1 MTTKRLARL
10 LVSTLV
16 LGAALA
22 MLAGPSLANGH
33 DRGVVGKQTLLAAA
47 ATYLGV
53 TQADI
58 SAARKA
64 GQSLAQLATSKGKS
78 VQGLTDALV
87 AAGNASIDK
96 SLAAGTIT
104 ADQAAAKKAALPAQ
118 VQALIN
124 ATGAGACSGSKA
136 SATSSHSSAF
146 RRR

>member
-16 LGAALA
+16 VGAALA
-22 MLAGPSLANGH
+22 VLAGPTLANGPGR
-33 DRGVVGKQTLLAAA
+33 DVVGKQTLLAAA

-64 GQSLAQLATSKGKS
+64 GQSLAQLATAKGKS

-87 AAGNASIDK
+87 AAGNAAIDK
-96 SLAAGTIT
+96 AQTAGTIT
-104 ADQAAAKKAALPAQ
+104 ADQATAKKAALPAQ
-118 VQALIN
+118 VQALVN
-124 ATGAGACSGSKA
+124 ATGAGHCSGST
-136 SATSSHSSAF
+136 SAMSSHSSAF

>member
-10 LVSTLV
+10 LVSTLAV
-16 LGAALA
+16 AAALA
-22 MLAGPSLANGH
+22 ALAGPTLANGP

-64 GQSLAQLATSKGKS
+64 GQSLAQLATAKGKS

-87 AAGNASIDK
+87 AAGNAAIDK
-96 SLAAGTIT
+96 AQTAGTIT
-104 ADQAAAKKAALPAQ
+104 ADHAFNKKAAPDIYA
-118 VQALIN
+118 QALLD
-124 ATGAGACSGSKA
+124 ALLL
-136 SATSSHSSAF
+136 
-146 RRR
+146 

>member
-22 MLAGPSLANGH
+22 VLAGPTLANGH

-58 SAARKA
+58 STARKA
-64 GQSLAQLATSKGKS
+64 GQSLAQLAAAKGKS

-87 AAGNASIDK
+87 AAGNAAIDK
-96 SLAAGTIT
+96 AQAAGTIT
-104 ADQAAAKKAALPAQ
+104 ADQATAKRATLPAQ

-124 ATGAGACSGSKA
+124 ATGAGHCSGSA